1 MAKGANRWSKLVSS
15 RGFASSL
22 RGGVAVWLKKNMT
35 LAE

>member
-1 MAKGANRWSKLVSS
+1 MVKRTNRWSELVSS
-15 RGFASSL
+15 LGFASSL